1 MRCDEARPQD
11 QLKIKLGPVPA
22 RVERQPARQV
32 DPSLQVC
39 DGLEIGRA
47 LGRVL
52 AGREPV
58 SDRLL
63 DQSGFG
69 EMVRQSFGL
78 GLRNIGEL
86 LLERIRNSG
95 VQMRAAAFQEAG
107 ICGVPYH
114 RVVEGG
120 NRLWALT
127 SSQNQFLPQQ
137 PPQRLFYFLP
147 WRHSPL

>member
-22 RVERQPARQV
+22 RVERQPARQL
-32 DPSLQVC
+32 DPALQVC

-107 ICGVPYH
+107 ICGVPYQ
-114 RVVEGG
+114 RVPEGIDRVW
-120 NRLWALT
+120 NLAPAE
-127 SSQNQFLPQQ
+127 NQFRPHQLPK
-137 PPQRLFYFLP
+137 RLF
-147 WRHSPL
+147 